1 MNIYKRKLISF
12 ELAKLLKEKGF
23 DIPVYYSYTYS
34 TKSKKHKEDGY
45 SGPFGWKKGEL
56 NINEGYFIN
65 KHKDVDYTNKYWYYC
80 AAPEIW
86 LLIEYFIEKYKYFVQ
101 VSITIDDKW
110 YFEIYNLIDKRN
122 GELPVPFTYYKT
134 KDDAY
139 HEAFKYLLIK
149 VL

>member
-1 MNIYKRKLISF
+1 
-12 ELAKLLKEKGF
+12 
-23 DIPVYYSYTYS
+23 
-34 TKSKKHKEDGY
+34 
-45 SGPFGWKKGEL
+45 
-56 NINEGYFIN
+56 
-65 KHKDVDYTNKYWYYC
+65 
-80 AAPEIW
+80 
-86 LLIEYFIEKYKYFVQ
+86 LIEYFIEKYKYFVQ